1 MINPLEL
8 IALFV
13 MALNDNW
20 GYIWGTAGVKWTQA
34 KQDALNQT
42 TDANR
47 ALSRQYGA
55 KWIGHMVADC
65 SGLFTW
71 AFKQLGGYMYH
82 GSNTM
87 YDKYCTDKGKLVN
100 GLKEDGQSLKPGTAV
115 FTGTENKHG
124 HVGLYIGDGWVIEA
138 QGTKAGVV
146 KSKLTLSKWTYWGEL
161 KGVNYSG
168 SQPEPQPIPDQKP
181 TLRTGDKGA
190 YVTLLQTKLIQRGYD
205 LNPYGAD
212 GDFGNKTLAAVKKF
226 QSDCGLTVDGVVGA
240 KTWNALESE
249 TIPLY
254 TVTIP
259 HLSKEMADDLL
270 RKYVGVM
277 HAE

>member
-20 GYIWGTAGVKWTQA
+20 GYIWGTAGVKWTAA
-34 KQDALNQT
+34 KQEALEKT

-65 SGLFTW
+65 SGLFYW

-146 KSKLTLSKWTYWGEL
+146 KSKLTLTKWTYWGEL
-161 KGVNYSG
+161 NGVNYSG

-181 TLRTGDKGA
+181 TLRKGDKGA